1 MSPSDENPMTIATRN
16 PLTEIFDRL
25 GEKLPLCAA
34 FSNKQAICGR
44 PPRYAPTQQNPTTVQ
59 FSGDK
64 SADAVRLAGTNKGLA
79 PNLRKHTGNSSGPV
93 AEGHRWSSAQNTR
106 HSDM

>member
-44 PPRYAPTQQNPTTVQ
+44 PPRYAPPN
-59 FSGDK
+59 K
-64 SADAVRLAGTNKGLA
+64 ILRLY
-79 PNLRKHTGNSSGPV
+79 SSQVTSQRTLG
-93 AEGHRWSSAQNTR
+93 G
-106 HSDM
+106 